1 MNKLYSDEQLIA
13 FFVSGNY
20 DAWKE
25 FFLLYDVHSKS
36 LAKNCL
42 LTFKGSGITYS
53 EFYSIC
59 IESIFEAL
67 NHYELYSCTFYSF
80 WKQICNSRIQG
91 YVKEQSY
98 NSKGNVYSG
107 TFSLDDSLNDS
118 NTKYEEVYGLNDP
131 GIENDIKN
139 KEIISYL
146 LEKMKL
152 LSEKDKQ
159 FFFYLIEEKSQ
170 QEIMLLLG
178 LNIRQFYRI
187 RDKIRKI
194 MDLDIIKDYFK

>member
-1 MNKLYSDEQLIA
+1 M
-13 FFVSGNY
+13 
-20 DAWKE
+20 
-25 FFLLYDVHSKS
+25 
-36 LAKNCL
+36 
-42 LTFKGSGITYS
+42 
-53 EFYSIC
+53 
-59 IESIFEAL
+59 
-67 NHYELYSCTFYSF
+67 
-80 WKQICNSRIQG
+80 
-91 YVKEQSY
+91 KEQSY

-107 TFSLDDSLNDS
+107 TFSLDDSLNNS

-131 GIENDIKN
+131 GIENDIKS

-178 LNIRQFYRI
+178 STG
-187 RDKIRKI
+187 
-194 MDLDIIKDYFK
+194 

>member
-1 MNKLYSDEQLIA
+1 M
-13 FFVSGNY
+13 
-20 DAWKE
+20 
-25 FFLLYDVHSKS
+25 
-36 LAKNCL
+36 
-42 LTFKGSGITYS
+42 
-53 EFYSIC
+53 
-59 IESIFEAL
+59 
-67 NHYELYSCTFYSF
+67 
-80 WKQICNSRIQG
+80 
-91 YVKEQSY
+91 
-98 NSKGNVYSG
+98 
-107 TFSLDDSLNDS
+107 
-118 NTKYEEVYGLNDP
+118 YGLNDP

>member
-1 MNKLYSDEQLIA
+1 M
-13 FFVSGNY
+13 
-20 DAWKE
+20 
-25 FFLLYDVHSKS
+25 
-36 LAKNCL
+36 
-42 LTFKGSGITYS
+42 
-53 EFYSIC
+53 
-59 IESIFEAL
+59 
-67 NHYELYSCTFYSF
+67 
-80 WKQICNSRIQG
+80 
-91 YVKEQSY
+91 
-98 NSKGNVYSG
+98 
-107 TFSLDDSLNDS
+107 
-118 NTKYEEVYGLNDP
+118 
-131 GIENDIKN
+131 
-139 KEIISYL
+139 L